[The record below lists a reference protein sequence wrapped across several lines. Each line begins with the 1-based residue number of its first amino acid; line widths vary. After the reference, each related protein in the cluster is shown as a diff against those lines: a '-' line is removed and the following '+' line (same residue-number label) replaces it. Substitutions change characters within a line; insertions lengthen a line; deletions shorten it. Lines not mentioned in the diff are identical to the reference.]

1 MRLRQWLYQN
11 ENNSFPFDYKSNT
24 GLLYIEKIQA
34 VPKYYKG
41 KKSKS
46 SVISLHRD
54 NQFLKTYWGIFIST
68 EKKYWTHLLNYLLIA
83 MASGKIG
90 EKGQRPDRDG
100 FKSSQEGVPW
110 WPSR

>member
-1 MRLRQWLYQN
+1 MKTTLFPLIIKVTQAYYILKKFRQYQN
-11 ENNSFPFDYKSNT
+11 IIK
-24 GLLYIEKIQA
+24 EKR
-34 VPKYYKG
+34 V
-41 KKSKS
+41 KS

-68 EKKYWTHLLNYLLIA
+68 EKKYWKHLLNYLLIA